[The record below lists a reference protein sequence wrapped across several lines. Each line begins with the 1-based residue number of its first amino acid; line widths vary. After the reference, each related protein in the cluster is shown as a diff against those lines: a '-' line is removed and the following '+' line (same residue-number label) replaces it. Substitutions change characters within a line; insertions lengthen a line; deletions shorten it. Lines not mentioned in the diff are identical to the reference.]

1 MRAKIYFVCTGLLLA
16 SSYVVADGPTT
27 TKDDPVRSAELFKE
41 ATKTFRHPRCLN
53 CHPAGSRPTQG
64 DDMHPHVMN
73 IVRGPKDHGA
83 VALQCMA
90 CHGNANNENS
100 GVPGAPKW
108 AVAPKSMAWVGLNDR
123 QLCEALKDKKKNHG
137 MSPEKLIEHNGKD
150 ELVGWAWHPGAGRTP
165 APGTQEEFGKLVA
178 EWVATGAHCPK

>member
-1 MRAKIYFVCTGLLLA
+1 MRQPILLLA
-16 SSYVVADGPTT
+16 SLLLVSSLGFAEN
-27 TKDDPVRSAELFKE
+27 KNDPVRSAELFKE
-41 ATKTFRHPRCLN
+41 ATKVFRSPRCLN

-73 IVRGPKDHGA
+73 VVRGPKDHGA

-90 CHGNANNENS
+90 CHGTSNNPDS

-108 AVAPKSMAWVGLNDR
+108 GLAPKSMAWVGLNDR
-123 QLCEALKDKKKNHG
+123 QLCESLKDRKKNG
-137 MSPEKLIEHNGKD
+137 NMSLERLIEHNGKD
-150 ELVGWAWHPGAGRTP
+150 ELVGWAWKPGPGRVP
-165 APGTQEEFGKLVA
+165 APGTQEEFGKLIA

>member
-1 MRAKIYFVCTGLLLA
+1 MKLKLFFSLVGAFYL
-16 SSYVVADGPTT
+16 SSLGFAENR
-27 TKDDPVRSAELFKE
+27 DDPVRSAELFRE

-73 IVRGPKDHGA
+73 VVRGPKNQGA
-83 VALQCMA
+83 VAMQCFA
-90 CHGNANNENS
+90 CHGTKNNENS

-108 AVAPKSMAWVGLNDR
+108 ALAPKSMAWVGLSDR
-123 QLCEALKDKKKNHG
+123 QLCEAIKDRKKNHG
-137 MSPEKLIEHNGKD
+137 MSLDQLIHYNAQD
-150 ELVGWAWHPGAGRTP
+150 ELVGWGWKPGAGRTP
-165 APGTQEEFGKLVA
+165 APGTQEEFGKLIA